1 MRYPERHDGGN
12 ACLGLVI
19 ASFLTI
25 PAYCGLAAG
34 IWFAVGRL
42 TSWRLTYWQVLGMVL
57 IVAGVAGAIITLVG
71 LRKKKGSIS

>member
-1 MRYPERHDGGN
+1 MRYAERRDGN

-57 IVAGVAGAIITLVG
+57 IVATVAGAIIALVG
-71 LRKKKGSIS
+71 LRRKKGSIQ

>member
-1 MRYPERHDGGN
+1 MRTHEEAGN
-12 ACLGLVI
+12 PCRGLVI
-19 ASFLTI
+19 AGLLTI

-34 IWFAVGRL
+34 IWFAVERL

-71 LRKKKGSIS
+71 LRKKKGSME